1 MRRLH
6 LIRHGPVRVGLG
18 RPSSQWELAPG
29 AREAVAALACKVRDA
44 GIRRVVSSSETKA
57 VQTARVLAEELG
69 VPVESR
75 PGLEEH
81 HRLPEHR
88 IPSDDAFRRAI
99 AELFAR
105 PTEIVFGAESASMA
119 LERFHRAI
127 HAIMAETGGD
137 ELVVSHGT
145 VISLLVERGRNA
157 SALSIWRSLQ
167 MPDHVALEWPDLR
180 GSLRRGQ

>member
-1 MRRLH
+1 
-6 LIRHGPVRVGLG
+6 
-18 RPSSQWELAPG
+18 
-29 AREAVAALACKVRDA
+29 
-44 GIRRVVSSSETKA
+44 VVSSSETKA
-57 VQTARVLAEELG
+57 VQTARILAEVLG

-81 HRLPEHR
+81 HRFPEHH
-88 IPSDDAFRRAI
+88 IASDDGFRKAI

-105 PTEIVFGAESASMA
+105 PTEVVFGAESASTA

-127 HAIMAETGGD
+127 QAIMAETGGD

-157 SALSIWRSLQ
+157 SALSIWRCLQ
-167 MPDHVALEWPDLR
+167 MPGHVALDWPA
-180 GSLRRGQ
+180 LRRVASQGGMRGGALHRCHGRASDLGGSAQCG